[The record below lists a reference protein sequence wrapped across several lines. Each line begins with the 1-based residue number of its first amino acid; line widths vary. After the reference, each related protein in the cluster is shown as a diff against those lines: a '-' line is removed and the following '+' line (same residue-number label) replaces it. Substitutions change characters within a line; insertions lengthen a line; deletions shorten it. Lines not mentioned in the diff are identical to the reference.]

1 MSNND
6 KPLLEP
12 GAPVDCY
19 ILQTGNPDRQAY
31 FYPAMYQLCIREGGA
46 EEKVDLRYSG
56 SRLLERLL
64 QTPGEL
70 VYRDELLAHA
80 WTGRVVS
87 QGSLNQQIYT
97 LRQVLGDEKQR
108 EIIQTLPRRGYMFN
122 PKFVL
127 AATPAD
133 QAEAPLS
140 AAPALG
146 NLTRGGKRGRSWR
159 TWRLS
164 MLTTMAILLA
174 GLFLTA
180 NLGLHNSHATVL
192 TTELKDGKMFILYLR
207 KSPQGAEERVR
218 EHRTAPSLASIE

>member
-1 MSNND
+1 SSPGGGSWFVCGERRSVHKPMLRAGWRWRRRLPSERTPRTVLSSHFPGSGTALSRKPSAASPPRLPGNHQRHAQPKWFRGWRMSNND

-97 LRQVLGDEKQR
+97 LRQVLGDEKQ
-108 EIIQTLPRRGYMFN
+108 
-122 PKFVL
+122 
-127 AATPAD
+127 
-133 QAEAPLS
+133 
-140 AAPALG
+140 
-146 NLTRGGKRGRSWR
+146 
-159 TWRLS
+159 
-164 MLTTMAILLA
+164 
-174 GLFLTA
+174 
-180 NLGLHNSHATVL
+180 
-192 TTELKDGKMFILYLR
+192 
-207 KSPQGAEERVR
+207 
-218 EHRTAPSLASIE
+218 